1 MKQKKIIVNHR
12 CIETMYLPFE
22 DAEIRAKNFV
32 ASLYTISEL
41 MKSIEDYR
49 FTKNMIST
57 TKNIS
62 ALKPSVG
69 DFEKELMELN
79 EFHIKCAN
87 SFQEH
92 MGVSA

>member
-1 MKQKKIIVNHR
+1 MKTKTIY
-12 CIETMYLPFE
+12 TPFE
-22 DAEIRAKNFV
+22 CAEIRAKNFG

-41 MKSIEDYR
+41 LKSVEDYK

-57 TKNIS
+57 TQKIP
-62 ALKPSVG
+62 ALKPSVD
-69 DFEKELMELN
+69 DFEIELNELN

>member
-1 MKQKKIIVNHR
+1 MK
-12 CIETMYLPFE
+12 IETLYTPFE
-22 DAEIRAKNFV
+22 NAEIKAKNFA

-41 MKSIEDYR
+41 LKSVEDYK

-57 TKNIS
+57 TQKIP
-62 ALKPSVG
+62 ALEPSVG
-69 DFEKELMELN
+69 DFEIKLNELN

-87 SFQEH
+87 SFQKY